1 MIYIVTLLALF
12 FLILIVY
19 LLNKIQDDR
28 LKYQSK
34 LQVLEE
40 FIIHISREQRVQN
53 NQLLLTEELKQ
64 KMKTVNATL
73 SKEIFDLNYQ
83 MFEELNAKN
92 K

>member
-19 LLNKIQDDR
+19 LLNKIQTDR
-28 LKYQSK
+28 SKYQSK

-40 FIIHISREQRVQN
+40 FIIHISQEQRVQN
-53 NQLLLTEELKQ
+53 NQLLITQELKQ

-83 MFEELNAKN
+83 LFEELEAKN